1 MVENIGDVLRLVW
14 RARLNYAAFGF
25 DIDCFAVLRHALRA
39 LLQYPRFFNRK
50 VDLFRFDILN
60 LTAHRGSIDI
70 QATQNVCRCGDANRT
85 AGQFKVVI
93 AAIDLDAETA
103 FELFDVV
110 IKRAAQA
117 QQTRIVCWLQGDF
130 ASVYVQTVPLICMP
144 PEAEHSPAYKEI
156 IHATG
161 KRRKH
166 CDKDGDKERKNK
178 AHRNGGPENY
188 G

>member
-1 MVENIGDVLRLVW
+1 MSAAAVTQIGR
-14 RARLNYAAFGF
+14 
-25 DIDCFAVLRHALRA
+25 
-39 LLQYPRFFNRK
+39 P
-50 VDLFRFDILN
+50 
-60 LTAHRGSIDI
+60 
-70 QATQNVCRCGDANRT
+70 
-85 AGQFKVVI
+85 GQFKVVI

-103 FELFDVV
+103 FELLDVV

-161 KRRKH
+161 KGASIAIKMGIKR
-166 CDKDGDKERKNK
+166 ENK

>member
-1 MVENIGDVLRLVW
+1 MYCAGLVRGLITPRLVLILTALPYSGTLSALCSST
-14 RARLNYAAFGF
+14 RAS
-25 DIDCFAVLRHALRA
+25 
-39 LLQYPRFFNRK
+39 FNRK

-60 LTAHRGSIDI
+60 LTAHRGCIDI
-70 QATQNVCRCGDANRT
+70 QATQNVCRSGDANRT
-85 AGQFKVVI
+85 AVSLKWLSRRLI
-93 AAIDLDAETA
+93 SMPRRRSSC
-103 FELFDVV
+103 FDVV

-117 QQTRIVCWLQGDF
+117 QQTRVVCWLQGDF
-130 ASVYVQTVPLICMP
+130 ASVYVQTVPLICMS

-166 CDKDGDKERKNK
+166 CDKDGDKEKNK

>member
-1 MVENIGDVLRLVW
+1 MSAAAVTQIGR
-14 RARLNYAAFGF
+14 
-25 DIDCFAVLRHALRA
+25 
-39 LLQYPRFFNRK
+39 P
-50 VDLFRFDILN
+50 
-60 LTAHRGSIDI
+60 
-70 QATQNVCRCGDANRT
+70 
-85 AGQFKVVI
+85 
-93 AAIDLDAETA
+93 AIDLDAETA

-117 QQTRIVCWLQGDF
+117 QQTCVVCWLQSDF

>member
-1 MVENIGDVLRLVW
+1 MS
-14 RARLNYAAFGF
+14 A
-25 DIDCFAVLRHALRA
+25 
-39 LLQYPRFFNRK
+39 
-50 VDLFRFDILN
+50 
-60 LTAHRGSIDI
+60 
-70 QATQNVCRCGDANRT
+70 DANRT
-85 AGQFKVVI
+85 AGQFKVVV

-103 FELFDVV
+103 FELLDVV

>member
-1 MVENIGDVLRLVW
+1 M
-14 RARLNYAAFGF
+14 
-25 DIDCFAVLRHALRA
+25 
-39 LLQYPRFFNRK
+39 
-50 VDLFRFDILN
+50 DLFRFDILN

-70 QATQNVCRCGDANRT
+70 QATQNVCRSGDANRT

-93 AAIDLDAETA
+93 AAIDFDAETA

-110 IKRAAQA
+110 IKRAAQSSTDA
-117 QQTRIVCWLQGDF
+117 HCLLARGDF

-161 KRRKH
+161 K
-166 CDKDGDKERKNK
+166 K
-178 AHRNGGPENY
+178 AQALR
-188 G
+188 